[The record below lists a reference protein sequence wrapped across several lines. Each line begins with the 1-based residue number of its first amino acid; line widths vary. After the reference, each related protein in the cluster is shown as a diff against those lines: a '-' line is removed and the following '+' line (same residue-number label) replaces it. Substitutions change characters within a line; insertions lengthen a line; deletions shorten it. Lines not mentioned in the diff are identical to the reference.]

1 MAVRPGLK
9 RERENEKWTE
19 VRADPTRVNQNW
31 NQLLDVYTKPQT
43 LVRGEKGENSTV
55 FEICCGFVCCLE
67 T

>member
-43 LVRGEKGENSTV
+43 LVRGEK
-55 FEICCGFVCCLE
+55 
-67 T
+67 